1 MHGLMKGLMMRRPNC
16 SFCKFMKARIPVED
30 GIIYYEQSVAY
41 CSKGH
46 LQHCRQR
53 NCPRIFKLNTYYKHR
68 YRYKAWETASRC
80 PDFESME
87 DS

>member
-1 MHGLMKGLMMRRPNC
+1 MRRPDC

-30 GIIYYEQSVAY
+30 GIILYKKAIAS

-46 LQHCRQR
+46 LQHCREKS
-53 NCPRIFKLNTYYKHR
+53 NCPRTFKLNTYYNYKHR
-68 YRYKAWETASRC
+68 YRYKAWEEARRC

-87 DS
+87 D